1 MNWVAVFI
9 GGGLGAMLRY
19 GISTLALEVNKA
31 DLPVAT
37 FVANMLAIFIM
48 GVVLYSTSHK
58 FDLYPWIRPLILVGF
73 CGGLSTFSTFSLEN
87 AVLLKSGFVGWA
99 VINATVSVLVGTAVI
114 FPFLKNV

>member
-1 MNWVAVFI
+1 MNWLAVFI

-19 GISTLALEVNKA
+19 AISTLALEVNKA

-48 GVVLYSTSHK
+48 GLVLYSSSHK

-87 AVLLKSGFVGWA
+87 VVLLKSGFVGWA
-99 VINATVSVLVGTAVI
+99 FANAIISIFVGGLI
-114 FPFLKNV
+114 IYPFIKEL